1 MPRATKALTDAAC
14 RNAKPEART
23 VKLSDGGGLYLE
35 MLPSGAKRWRMKYRF
50 AAGDRYLYFGAY
62 PAVTLTEARRKRDDV
77 RRMVA
82 DGIDPAIARTKAADP
97 ETFAAVA
104 DEWYRKQRHTY
115 SESTAARVERILS
128 RDLVPWL
135 GKRPIADIEPPE
147 LLACLRRLESRGVH
161 ESAHRA
167 RQQASMIFR
176 YAVAC
181 GYAQRDPT
189 ADLRGAIATVKTT
202 HRAAVTKPAE
212 VAELLR
218 AIEAYQGVF
227 TVKCALRLLPLV
239 FVRPGE
245 LRAAEWSEIDTDAA
259 QWVIPAER
267 MKMRRPHIVP
277 LTAQALAIIEDLRPL
292 TGAGRYVL
300 PGERGRD
307 RPLSE
312 NTLNA
317 ALRRMGY
324 TTEQMTAHGFRA
336 MASTMLHERG
346 YPPHVIEAQLAH
358 AQRNAVAAAYNRAEY
373 LPERMQMMKDWA
385 DYLDALRDQRK
396 VVAGKF
402 RRTA

>member
-1 MPRATKALTDAAC
+1 MPA
-14 RNAKPEART
+14 
-23 VKLSDGGGLYLE
+23 
-35 MLPSGAKRWRMKYRF
+35 GAKRWRMKYRF
-50 AAGDRYLYFGAY
+50 GGSECYLYFGTY
-62 PAVTLTEARRKRDDV
+62 PAFTLTEARRKRDTV

-82 DGIDPAIARTKAADP
+82 DGIDPAAHQERSAAP

-104 DEWYRKQRHTY
+104 DEWYAKQRHSY
-115 SESTAARVERILS
+115 SVSTAARVERILQ

-135 GKRPIADIEPPE
+135 GKRPIKEIEPPE

-181 GYAQRDPT
+181 GYASRDPT
-189 ADLRGAIATVKTT
+189 ADLRGAIATAKTT

-218 AIEAYQGVF
+218 AIEGYQGAF

-245 LRAAEWSEIDTDAA
+245 LRAAEWREIDTDAA

-277 LTAQALAIIEDLRPL
+277 LTAQALAILEELRPL
-292 TGAGRYVL
+292 TGSGRYVL
-300 PGERGRD
+300 PGERSRE

-346 YPPHVIEAQLAH
+346 YAPHVIEAQLAH

-373 LPERMQMMKDWA
+373 LPDRVQMMKDWA
-385 DYLDALRDQRK
+385 DYLDVLRDQRK
-396 VVAGKF
+396 VVAGNF
-402 RRTA
+402 GRRA